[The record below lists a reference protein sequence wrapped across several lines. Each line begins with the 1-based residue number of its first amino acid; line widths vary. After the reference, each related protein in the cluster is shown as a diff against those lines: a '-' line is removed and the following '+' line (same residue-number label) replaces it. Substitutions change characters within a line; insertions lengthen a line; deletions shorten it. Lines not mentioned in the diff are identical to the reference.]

1 ASIPGAEAL
10 ATHRRACEVTS
21 MDATIALY
29 PTSEQIQELVASP
42 ADGPVVMLNLLRFK
56 PQAGA
61 PDEGTSGEE
70 AYRRYADPMIAY
82 VRSKGARVVWMG
94 RVTSQVVGTGGE
106 GFHMIALV
114 EYPSRAAFFEI
125 TGGPHVHDIGVHR
138 AAGLEG

>member
-1 ASIPGAEAL
+1 
-10 ATHRRACEVTS
+10 

-29 PTSEQIQELVASP
+29 PTSEQIGELVASP

-56 PQAGA
+56 PRADA
-61 PDEGTSGEE
+61 PDDGVSGEE

-82 VRSKGARVVWMG
+82 VRSKGARVVWTG

-114 EYPSRAAFFEI
+114 EYPSRAAFFAI
-125 TGGPHVHDIGVHR
+125 TGDPHVHDIGGHR
-138 AAGLEG
+138 AAGLEGQWLVAATPEPM